1 MSANENEIV
10 WTDSSWRVVR
20 ASHGALYVER
30 ERLDAM
36 RVKTWVHADV
46 DEQMGTLSRCVSAL
60 HDRVKKAEAG
70 LERFREVVEAKLPE
84 YGPGVEDWRAGP
96 VGAEGVRLITEMTRE
111 LAMAMSV
118 PLPVSWAE
126 LITKAAELEQS
137 MGKRCVCC
145 GAPPSHHPNEAVG
158 CDAFAERRWKDE
170 SKAKPRCLY
179 RHEAGADLCQL
190 EAGHDGFG
198 HPALSRTTSLEQAS
212 IASLRAELTALGK
225 HVEDVERRAYDTPT
239 KAAFGDCLNKTLEVE
254 QRIRLGEEMAKRI
267 DQKLDTRANAIS
279 IDYYAM
285 RARIDALEENRPS
298 PKPDNLGM
306 TYAERLA
313 LASAGKAE
321 TLEAV
326 LSLTDALQ
334 ALGERYAGQERR
346 LAAMEEEAVRE
357 DMAWE
362 NRIAG
367 PLTERVEA
375 LGARVD
381 TLREEAD
388 TGAENWGRTFG
399 ELHVD
404 VQERLDALG
413 AKVDATHDLLAR
425 TRAELDRASFA
436 GMSDKREAVIREHE
450 AGYREAPLDLATLRV
465 PGQATGVSETA
476 VSFRPAG
483 HALDIVTEVRVLP
496 GYGSEERHE
505 WVTVGPSE
513 ARLLARALTQWA
525 DEKEAK
531 GAPSPQAYE
540 PDSEDG
546 S

>member
-1 MSANENEIV
+1 MKNEIIWEWCQYRV
-10 WTDSSWRVVR
+10 LRRADIGPDAALLIETRTHDALGGESWRETPDGEAGMVI
-20 ASHGALYVER
+20 
-30 ERLDAM
+30 ERLA
-36 RVKTWVHADV
+36 V
-46 DEQMGTLSRCVSAL
+46 EL

-70 LERFREVVEAKLPE
+70 RERFREVVEAKLPE
-84 YGPGVEDWRAGP
+84 YVPSSNHDAAASLSRPHTHAYS
-96 VGAEGVRLITEMTRE
+96 RIDRE
-111 LAMAMSV
+111 LM
-118 PLPVSWAE
+118 
-126 LITKAAELEQS
+126 
-137 MGKRCVCC
+137 
-145 GAPPSHHPNEAVG
+145 PNEHEDPRVAE
-158 CDAFAERRWKDE
+158 ERRLVGLE
-170 SKAKPRCLY
+170 SHL
-179 RHEAGADLCQL
+179 
-190 EAGHDGFG
+190 
-198 HPALSRTTSLEQAS
+198 
-212 IASLRAELTALGK
+212 ASLRAELTALGK

-326 LSLTDALQ
+326 RSLTDALQ
-334 ALGERYAGQERR
+334 ALEGR
-346 LAAMEEEAVRE
+346 LADVEASVGQPGPL
-357 DMAWE
+357 DALE
-362 NRIAG
+362 NRVERLEGHIEHRAW
-367 PLTERVEA
+367 TAITQRVEA
-375 LGARVD
+375 L
-381 TLREEAD
+381 EM
-388 TGAENWGRTFG
+388 
-399 ELHVD
+399 
-404 VQERLDALG
+404 
-413 AKVDATHDLLAR
+413 KVDDLAAGWGSCGPAR
-425 TRAELDRASFA
+425 PDE
-436 GMSDKREAVIREHE
+436 KREAVIREHE

-465 PGQATGVSETA
+465 SGQATGASETA

-531 GAPSPQAYE
+531 PGPSPRAYE

>member
-1 MSANENEIV
+1 MGEMKNEIIWEWCQYRV
-10 WTDSSWRVVR
+10 LRRADIGPDAALLIETRTHDALGGESWRETPDGEAGMVI
-20 ASHGALYVER
+20 
-30 ERLDAM
+30 ERLA
-36 RVKTWVHADV
+36 V
-46 DEQMGTLSRCVSAL
+46 EL

-70 LERFREVVEAKLPE
+70 RERFREVVEAKLPE
-84 YGPGVEDWRAGP
+84 YVPGAEDWREGP

-118 PLPVSWAE
+118 PLPVSGVE
-126 LITKAAELEQS
+126 LITKAAELEQA

-145 GAPPSHHPNEAVG
+145 GAPPSHHPNDAVG
-158 CDAFAERRWKDE
+158 CDAFVERRWKDE
-170 SKAKPRCLY
+170 TKAKPRCLY

-326 LSLTDALQ
+326 RSLTDALQ
-334 ALGERYAGQERR
+334 ALEGR
-346 LAAMEEEAVRE
+346 LADVEASVGQPGPL
-357 DMAWE
+357 DALE
-362 NRIAG
+362 NRVERLEGHIEHRAW
-367 PLTERVEA
+367 TAITQRVEA
-375 LGARVD
+375 L
-381 TLREEAD
+381 EM
-388 TGAENWGRTFG
+388 
-399 ELHVD
+399 
-404 VQERLDALG
+404 
-413 AKVDATHDLLAR
+413 KVDDLAAGWGSCGPAR
-425 TRAELDRASFA
+425 PDE
-436 GMSDKREAVIREHE
+436 KREAVIREHE

-465 PGQATGVSETA
+465 SGQATGASETA

-531 GAPSPQAYE
+531 PGPSPRAYE

>member
-1 MSANENEIV
+1 MSETPEDHAAELAAWRKEAAGAFADLAAEFGIGAKTNLSVDQISAALRKRLEHARLPMHDRLGMIV
-10 WTDSSWRVVR
+10 EALGLIAGDTKWGHLGWDDVV
-20 ASHGALYVER
+20 AGVKALKGRVER
-30 ERLDAM
+30 
-36 RVKTWVHADV
+36 
-46 DEQMGTLSRCVSAL
+46 
-60 HDRVKKAEAG
+60 AEAG

-84 YGPGVEDWRAGP
+84 YVPGAEDWREGP

-118 PLPVSWAE
+118 PLPVSWVE
-126 LITKAAELEQS
+126 LITKAAELEQA
-137 MGKRCVCC
+137 MGRRCVCC
-145 GAPPSHHPNEAVG
+145 GAPPSHHPNDAVG
-158 CDAFAERRWKDE
+158 CDAFVERRWKDE
-170 SKAKPRCLY
+170 TKAKPRCLY

-326 LSLTDALQ
+326 RSLTDAMQ
-334 ALGERYAGQERR
+334 AL
-346 LAAMEEEAVRE
+346 
-357 DMAWE
+357 D
-362 NRIAG
+362 
-367 PLTERVEA
+367 
-375 LGARVD
+375 
-381 TLREEAD
+381 
-388 TGAENWGRTFG
+388 
-399 ELHVD
+399 
-404 VQERLDALG
+404 
-413 AKVDATHDLLAR
+413 AKVDDLAAGWGSCGPSRTTPGYAAR
-425 TRAELDRASFA
+425 VNDPWRGPMPADE
-436 GMSDKREAVIREHE
+436 
-450 AGYREAPLDLATLRV
+450 PLDLATLRV
-465 PGQATGVSETA
+465 PCDLDPGDVAYLETETA
-476 VSFRPAG
+476 SGDTRTFLTVEYDNKGEWSG
-483 HALDIVTEVRVLP
+483 HRRIALKPDT
-496 GYGSEERHE
+496 
-505 WVTVGPSE
+505 

-525 DEKEAK
+525 DGAEK
-531 GAPSPQAYE
+531 GAE
-540 PDSEDG
+540 K
-546 S
+546 

>member
-46 DEQMGTLSRCVSAL
+46 DEQMGALSRCVSAL

-84 YGPGVEDWRAGP
+84 YAPSSSDTTSSLSRPHTHAYSRIE
-96 VGAEGVRLITEMTRE
+96 RE
-111 LAMAMSV
+111 LM
-118 PLPVSWAE
+118 
-126 LITKAAELEQS
+126 
-137 MGKRCVCC
+137 
-145 GAPPSHHPNEAVG
+145 PNEHEDPRVAE
-158 CDAFAERRWKDE
+158 ERRLVGLE
-170 SKAKPRCLY
+170 SHL
-179 RHEAGADLCQL
+179 
-190 EAGHDGFG
+190 
-198 HPALSRTTSLEQAS
+198 
-212 IASLRAELTALGK
+212 ASLRAELTALGK

-239 KAAFGDCLNKTLEVE
+239 KAEHVAALRAGAELAKKVASLDPLFSEARTAFDRVADVLDDGTAAAARVE
-254 QRIRLGEEMAKRI
+254 FRKRLTDIEE
-267 DQKLDTRANAIS
+267 T
-279 IDYYAM
+279 
-285 RARIDALEENRPS
+285 
-298 PKPDNLGM
+298 
-306 TYAERLA
+306 T
-313 LASAGKAE
+313 AGKAE

-326 LSLTDALQ
+326 RSLTDALQ
-334 ALGERYAGQERR
+334 ALRQE
-346 LAAMEEEAVRE
+346 MTTSWKTAVTQNE
-357 DMAWE
+357 LTDA
-362 NRIAG
+362 
-367 PLTERVEA
+367 LTE
-375 LGARVD
+375 L
-381 TLREEAD
+381 
-388 TGAENWGRTFG
+388 N
-399 ELHVD
+399 
-404 VQERLDALG
+404 
-413 AKVDATHDLLAR
+413 AKVDDLAAGWGSCGPAR
-425 TRAELDRASFA
+425 PDE
-436 GMSDKREAVIREHE
+436 KREAVIREHE

-531 GAPSPQAYE
+531 PGPSPRAYE

-546 S
+546 A